1 MRDMRAAQLLFHGER
16 LGLARRWRG
25 LTKRELAAS
34 IGVTPAAI
42 SQYEASQSRPRADT
56 LGKLALALRLPPA
69 FFGRRPGVSRL
80 VEEEWHFRSLRATR
94 KRDRDR
100 VLAHTA
106 VLANL
111 IELLER
117 YVELPEVDLPE
128 HEADQIT
135 SETIERAAAAARTTW
150 KLGDGPIE
158 NMVGLLEG
166 RGCIVTSL
174 AAGTQDLDAF
184 SGWVGTQPFV
194 VLANDKDNAERSR
207 FDAAHELGHLLLHHD
222 VNAGS
227 RSAELQ
233 AHAFAS
239 AFLMP
244 REVLAAELPS
254 RVDFSIYFELKVRWR
269 VNVAALLYR
278 ARQVGRLSEPSFR
291 RAMTEMSANG
301 WRKREPLGGER
312 ERPTVVA
319 DALDLLWTSRGLSRD
334 QIADALQVTRADL
347 DSLLDESRQ
356 APMPP
361 ERLRD
366 RMIA

>member
-1 MRDMRAAQLLFHGER
+1 MREMRVAQLLFHGER

-25 LTKRELAAS
+25 LTKRELAAGV
-34 IGVTPAAI
+34 GVTPAAI
-42 SQYEASQSRPRADT
+42 SQYEAGQSRPRAET
-56 LGKLALALRLPPA
+56 LARLALALRLPPA
-69 FFGRRPGVSRL
+69 FFGRRPGFSRL

-106 VLANL
+106 VLASL
-111 IELLER
+111 IEVLER
-117 YVELPEVDLPE
+117 YVELPQINLPE
-128 HEADQIT
+128 QLTDDLNTEA
-135 SETIERAAAAARTTW
+135 IERAAADVRRLW
-150 KLGDGPIE
+150 NLGEGPID
-158 NMVGLLEG
+158 NMIMLLEG
-166 RGCIVTSL
+166 RGCVVTNL
-174 AAGTQDLDAF
+174 VAGTEDLDAF
-184 SGWVGTQPFV
+184 SGWIGKRPFIL
-194 VLANDKDNAERSR
+194 LASDKDNAERSR

-244 REVLAAELPS
+244 PESIAAELPS
-254 RVDFSIYFELKVRWR
+254 RVDFSVYFELKLRWR

-278 ARQVGRLSEPSFR
+278 ARQVGRLTEPGFR
-291 RAMTEMSANG
+291 RAMTEMSANC
-301 WRKREPLGGER
+301 WRTHEPMGGER

-334 QIADALQVTRADL
+334 QVADALQVTRADL
-347 DSLLDESRQ
+347 DTLLDDSRRG
-356 APMPP
+356 PVSP
-361 ERLRD
+361 ERLREP
-366 RMIA
+366 MMA